1 MRRAPGQ
8 SLRLGVSR
16 RGVSLLLANR
26 WRGPAFTVL
35 AEQDFAATDTPD
47 AATIGAAIDSMLD
60 EVGHAGWPLGIVL
73 DDAHARLWQVTPP
86 VGVARLADIEAAA
99 AMRFQHLYGESAAGW
114 QLAAHWD
121 AATPFFA
128 ALPRPLL
135 ATLERTATAHN
146 LHIVRIVPHFI
157 DAWNRWQGALKADAW
172 FALMHDKLLT
182 LGVRQGRR
190 LRAVRVLPMPPG
202 AEHYW
207 LTQTVMREAL
217 LLDMALPPLLQ
228 ACGQVPAIL
237 RQAPAKSYHLRCA
250 LLEGDTVLALPGGAP
265 LSLSSRL
272 ASTGKLT

>member
-35 AEQDFAATDTPD
+35 AEQDFATPD
-47 AATIGAAIDSMLD
+47 APDAGAIGAAIDSMLD
-60 EVGHAGWPLGIVL
+60 DAGHAGWPLGVVL

-99 AMRFQHLYGESAAGW
+99 AMRFQNLYGESAAGW
-114 QLAAHWD
+114 QMAAHWD

-135 ATLERTATAHN
+135 ETLGRAATTHN
-146 LHIVRIVPHFI
+146 LHVVSIVPHFI

-172 FALMHDKLLT
+172 FALMHDNLLT
-182 LGVRQGRR
+182 LGVRQGRK

-207 LTQTVMREAL
+207 LTQTVAREAL
-217 LLDMALPPLLQ
+217 LLDMAAPALLQ
-228 ACGQVPAIL
+228 ACGQVPPML
-237 RQAPAKSYHLRCA
+237 RQAPAKSYHLRCVV
-250 LLEGDTVLALPGGAP
+250 LEGAAALALPGGAG
-265 LSLSSRL
+265 LSLASQL
-272 ASTGKLT
+272 ASTGSLT